1 MSNLQISRLQRFV
14 DFCVDRRALV
24 VSVIGALTL
33 VMLYFAASVRIGTN
47 FADMLPADHPYV
59 VIHNQFKATYG
70 SANAVTIVLEVD
82 EGDIFRTDVL
92 QRLRTATLEL
102 RKVDGVNAEQIIS
115 LASRKL
121 TDVRAS
127 TDGLETKSLMFPN
140 VPTDQAGILDLK
152 QRVLKNGLVYG
163 SFVSRDLKA
172 ALINVD
178 FYDHLLNP
186 TIAYPQIRAIADGI
200 KGPGIQVRM
209 VGEPILAGWVAYY
222 LPETLKILAAT
233 LALLSGLLFLLSRTW
248 RGTLLP
254 ALAGLMSG
262 TWALGVA
269 SLFNIQFDP
278 LVIVVAFLITARS
291 ISHSVQLVTRF
302 DDEVIAGAKS
312 AVEAAKKAMLGLFK
326 PGMLGVIADAGCM
339 IVVILTP
346 IPLMKKVAIIGTVW
360 ICTIAISAVVIT
372 PVLLSWTKFPIRFA
386 HPLNLMPALNRGLA
400 WLARMVNSSK
410 VQRLLMGAV
419 TVIFIV
425 SGWYAFR
432 LTVGD
437 ANLGS
442 PILRKDSEYNRD
454 AAEINRSFPGADKMF
469 LVVAGEKED
478 DIKKPEFIR
487 TMVNFQKYMEA
498 QPEIGATL
506 SVADLI
512 PIIKRVLRDG
522 NHRYE
527 ELGRTQ
533 IENGEL
539 LYLLS
544 AGGADPSDM
553 DRFADPQYK
562 SASILLFF
570 RDHQGD
576 TVRTAIARIKEFAAA
591 NHVDGLRLLLAG
603 GYVGVI
609 AAVNEVIL
617 AGQIESIALALL
629 VLVLCCAVTYRSLSA
644 GMFFM
649 VPVILANTLTFSFM
663 AWQGIGMN
671 INTLPVAA
679 LGIGLGVDY
688 AFYIVDDIKEE
699 LRQGKTM
706 AEAIQLALA
715 GAGKGVVVTAGT
727 LIFAV
732 AMWSFSSLRFQSEM
746 ALLMAVWLLISA
758 TSALV
763 LMPAMVALIKPKFIV
778 GGSAAAGRGAV

>member
-1 MSNLQISRLQRFV
+1 MNKRTASLLPRFI
-14 DFCVDRRALV
+14 DFCIDRRVLV
-24 VSVIGALTL
+24 VSVIGGLTL
-33 VMLYFAASVRIGTN
+33 LMLYVATQVRIGTN

-59 VIHNQFKATYG
+59 AVHNQYKATYG
-70 SANAVTIVLEVD
+70 GANAVTIILEV
-82 EGDIFRTDVL
+82 EQGDIFRADVL

-121 TDVRAS
+121 SDVRAS

-140 VPTDQAGILDLK
+140 IPADAAGIQDLK

-186 TIAYPQIRAIADGI
+186 ATAYPQIRAITDNI
-200 KGPGIQVRM
+200 QGPGIRVRM

-222 LPETLKILAAT
+222 LPETLKVLAAT
-233 LALLSGLLFLLSRTW
+233 LALLSGLLFLINRSW

-254 ALAGLMSG
+254 ALAGVMSG
-262 TWALGVA
+262 VWALGVA

-291 ISHSVQLVTRF
+291 ISHSVQLVARF
-302 DDEVIAGAKS
+302 DDEVLGGAKT
-312 AVEAAKKAMLGLFK
+312 AIEAAKKAMLSLFK

-360 ICTIAISAVVIT
+360 ICTITISAVVIT
-372 PVLLSWTKFPIRFA
+372 PVLLSWAKLPLRFA
-386 HPLNLMPALNRGLA
+386 HPINLMPALNNL
-400 WLARMVNSSK
+400 LARLARLANNATT
-410 VQRLLMGAV
+410 QRILLGSV
-419 TVIFIV
+419 IVIFVV
-425 SGWYAFR
+425 SGWYALR

-437 ANLGS
+437 SNLGS

-454 AAEINRSFPGADKMF
+454 AAEINRAFPGADKMF
-469 LVVAGEKED
+469 LVVKGDKED

-487 TMVNFQKYMEA
+487 TMVGFQKYMEA
-498 QPEIGATL
+498 QPEVGATL
-506 SVADLI
+506 SVVDLI
-512 PIIKRVLRDG
+512 PIVKRVLRDG

-527 ELGRTQ
+527 EFGRTQ

-539 LYLLS
+539 LYLLGT
-544 AGGADPSDM
+544 GGADPSDM
-553 DRFADPQYK
+553 DRFADPQFK
-562 SASILLFF
+562 SASVTLYF

-576 TVRTAIARIKEFAAA
+576 TVRTAIARIKEFIAS
-591 NHVDGLRLLLAG
+591 NHVEGLHMLLAG

-629 VLVLCCAVTYRSLSA
+629 VLVMCCAVTYRSLHA
-644 GMFFM
+644 GLFFM
-649 VPVILANTLTFSFM
+649 VPVILSNTLTFSFM

-671 INTLPVAA
+671 INTLPVVA

-699 LRQGKTM
+699 LRQGKTV
-706 AEAIQLALA
+706 AEAIALALA
-715 GAGKGVVVTAGT
+715 GAGKGVIVTAGT
-727 LIFAV
+727 LIVAV

-746 ALLMAVWLLISA
+746 ALLIAVWLMISA
-758 TSALV
+758 TSALI
-763 LMPAMVALIKPKFIV
+763 LMPAMVALIKPKFVV
-778 GGSAAAGRGAV
+778 GDRAA

>member
-1 MSNLQISRLQRFV
+1 MKFKSNSLLPRFI
-14 DFCVDRRALV
+14 DFCIDRRVLV
-24 VSVIGALTL
+24 ISVIGALTL
-33 VMLYFAASVRIGTN
+33 VMLFFAAQVRIGTN

-59 VIHNQFKATYG
+59 AVHNKYKATYG
-70 SANAVTIVLEVD
+70 GANAVTIVLEVD
-82 EGDIFRTDVL
+82 QGDIFRTEVL

-102 RKVDGVNAEQIIS
+102 RKVDGVNPEQIIS

-140 VPTDQAGILDLK
+140 VPTDEASIQELK

-186 TIAYPQIRAIADGI
+186 ATVFPQIRAITDSLQ
-200 KGPGIQVRM
+200 GPGIKVRM

-222 LPETLKILAAT
+222 LPETVKVLAAT
-233 LALLSGLLFLLSRTW
+233 LALLSGLLFLISRTW

-254 ALAGLMSG
+254 ALAGLMSA

-302 DDEVIAGAKS
+302 DDEVLTGAKT
-312 AVEAAKKAMLGLFK
+312 AIEAAKKAMLGLFK

-339 IVVILTP
+339 IVVVLTP

-360 ICTIAISAVVIT
+360 ICTIAISAVIVT
-372 PVLLSWTKFPIRFA
+372 PVLLSWTKLPLRFA
-386 HPLNLMPALNRGLA
+386 HPINLMPALNRLLAGLA
-400 WLARMVNSSK
+400 RLANRSTI
-410 VQRLLMGAV
+410 QRILLGFV
-419 TVIFIV
+419 TVIFII
-425 SGWYAFR
+425 SGWYALG

-442 PILRKDSEYNRD
+442 PILRTDSEYNRD

-469 LVVAGEKED
+469 VVVTGEKED

-487 TMVNFQKYMEA
+487 TIVNFQKYMEA
-498 QPEIGATL
+498 QPEVGATL

-512 PIIKRVLRDG
+512 PIVKRVLRDG

-527 ELGRTQ
+527 EFGRTQ

-539 LYLLS
+539 LYLLGT
-544 AGGADPSDM
+544 GGADPSDM
-553 DRFADPQYK
+553 DRFADPQFK
-562 SASILLFF
+562 SASVTLYF

-576 TVRTAIARIKEFAAA
+576 TVRTAIARIKEFIAR
-591 NHVDGLRLLLAG
+591 NPVEGFQMLLAG
-603 GYVGVI
+603 SYVGVL

-629 VLVLCCAVTYRSLSA
+629 VLVLCCAVTYRSLNA
-644 GMFFM
+644 GLFFM
-649 VPVILANTLTFSFM
+649 VPVILSNTLTFSFM

-699 LRQGKTM
+699 LRRGRSM
-706 AEAIQLALA
+706 DEAIALAMA

-746 ALLMAVWLLISA
+746 ALLMAVWLMISA
-758 TSALV
+758 ASALI

-778 GGSAAAGRGAV
+778 GARVV

>member
-1 MSNLQISRLQRFV
+1 MNKRTSSLLPRFI
-14 DFCVDRRALV
+14 DFCIDRRVLV

-33 VMLYFAASVRIGTN
+33 LMLYFATQVRIGTN

-59 VIHNQFKATYG
+59 AVHNQYKATYG
-70 SANAVTIVLEVD
+70 GANAVTIILEV
-82 EGDIFRTDVL
+82 EQGDIFRADVL

-140 VPTDQAGILDLK
+140 VPVDAAGIQDLK

-186 TIAYPQIRAIADGI
+186 ATAYPQIRAITDSI
-200 KGPGIQVRM
+200 QGPGIKVRM

-222 LPETLKILAAT
+222 LPETLKVLAAT
-233 LALLSGLLFLLSRTW
+233 LALLSGLLFLISRTW

-269 SLFNIQFDP
+269 SLLNIHFDP

-302 DDEVIAGAKS
+302 DDEVMAGAKT
-312 AVEAAKKAMLGLFK
+312 AIEAAKKAMLGLFK

-339 IVVILTP
+339 MVVILTP

-372 PVLLSWTKFPIRFA
+372 PVLLSWAKFPIRFA
-386 HPLNLMPALNRGLA
+386 HPVNLMPALNRFLGA
-400 WLARMVNSSK
+400 ITRMVNSRSAQIAL
-410 VQRLLMGAV
+410 VSGV
-419 TVIFIV
+419 TLVFLA
-425 SGWYAFR
+425 SGWYAMR

-469 LVVAGEKED
+469 VVVAGEKED
-478 DIKKPEFIR
+478 DIKKPEFIH

-498 QPEIGATL
+498 QPEVGATL

-512 PIIKRVLRDG
+512 PIVKRVLRDG

-527 ELGRTQ
+527 EFGRTQ

-539 LYLLS
+539 LYLLGT
-544 AGGADPSDM
+544 GGADPSDM
-553 DRFADPQYK
+553 DRFADPQFK
-562 SASILLFF
+562 SASVTLYF

-576 TVRTAIARIKEFAAA
+576 TVRTAIARIKEFIDA
-591 NHVDGLRLLLAG
+591 NHVEGLRMLLAG

-629 VLVLCCAVTYRSLSA
+629 VLVLCCAVTYRSLNA
-644 GMFFM
+644 GLFFM
-649 VPVILANTLTFSFM
+649 VPVILSNTLTFSFM

-699 LRQGKTM
+699 LRLGKSM
-706 AEAIQLALA
+706 AEAITLALA

-746 ALLMAVWLLISA
+746 ALLMAVWLMISA

-763 LMPAMVALIKPKFIV
+763 LMPAMVALIKPKFVV
-778 GGSAAAGRGAV
+778 GNRVVPS

>member
-1 MSNLQISRLQRFV
+1 MKTITSTLLPRFI
-14 DFCVDRRALV
+14 DFCIDRRVMVA
-24 VSVIGALTL
+24 SVIGVLTL
-33 VMLYFAASVRIGTN
+33 VMLYFAAQVRIGTN

-59 VIHNQFKATYG
+59 AVHNKYKATYG
-70 SANAVTIVLEVD
+70 GANAVTIILEV
-82 EGDIFRTDVL
+82 EQGDIFRTDVL

-121 TDVRAS
+121 SDVRAS

-140 VPTDQAGILDLK
+140 VPTDEAGIQELK

-186 TIAYPQIRAIADGI
+186 ATAYPQIRAITDSI
-200 KGPGIQVRM
+200 QGPGIKVRM
-209 VGEPILAGWVAYY
+209 VGEPVLAGWVAYY
-222 LPETLKILAAT
+222 LPETLKVLAAT
-233 LALLSGLLFLLSRTW
+233 LALLSGLLFLISRTW

-269 SLFNIQFDP
+269 SLVDIQFDP

-302 DDEVIAGAKS
+302 DDEVIAGAKT
-312 AVEAAKKAMLGLFK
+312 AIEAAKKAMLGLFK

-339 IVVILTP
+339 MVVILTP

-360 ICTIAISAVVIT
+360 ICTIAISAVVTT
-372 PVLLSWTKFPIRFA
+372 PVLLSWAKLPLRFA
-386 HPLNLMPALNRGLA
+386 HPLNLVPALNRLLA
-400 WLARMVNSSK
+400 GITRMVNSRSAQ
-410 VQRLLMGAV
+410 VTLVSAV
-419 TVIFIV
+419 TVIFLV

-469 LVVAGEKED
+469 VVVTGEKED
-478 DIKKPEFIR
+478 DIKKPEFVR

-498 QPEIGATL
+498 QPEVGATL
-506 SVADLI
+506 SIVDLI
-512 PIIKRVLRDG
+512 PIVKRVLRDG

-527 ELGRTQ
+527 EFGRTQ

-539 LYLLS
+539 LYLLGT
-544 AGGADPSDM
+544 GGADPSDM
-553 DRFADPQYK
+553 DRFADPQFK
-562 SASILLFF
+562 SASVTLYF

-576 TVRTAIARIKEFAAA
+576 TVRTAIARIKEFTDT
-591 NHVDGLRLLLAG
+591 NHVEGLKMLLAG

-629 VLVLCCAVTYRSLSA
+629 VLVLCCAVTYRSLNA
-644 GMFFM
+644 GLFFM
-649 VPVILANTLTFSFM
+649 VPVILSNTLTFSFM

-699 LRQGKTM
+699 LRLGKSMT
-706 AEAIQLALA
+706 EAITLALA

-746 ALLMAVWLLISA
+746 ALLMAVWLMISA

-763 LMPAMVALIKPKFIV
+763 LMPAMVALIKPKFVV
-778 GGSAAAGRGAV
+778 GNGAVAS

>member
-1 MSNLQISRLQRFV
+1 MNPKPTPLLPRFI
-14 DFCVDRRALV
+14 DLCIDRRAIV
-24 VSVIGALTL
+24 MSVIGALSL
-33 VMLYFAASVRIGTN
+33 VMLFFAVQVRIGTN

-59 VIHNQFKATYG
+59 AVHNKYKATYG
-70 SANAVTIVLEVD
+70 GANAVTIVLEV
-82 EGDIFRTDVL
+82 EQGDIFRTEVL

-102 RKVDGVNAEQIIS
+102 RKVDGVNPEQIIS

-127 TDGLETKSLMFPN
+127 TEGLETKSLMFPN
-140 VPTDQAGILDLK
+140 VPTDEVGIEELK

-186 TIAYPQIRAIADGI
+186 ATVFPQIRAITESLQ
-200 KGPGIQVRM
+200 GPGIKVRM

-222 LPETLKILAAT
+222 LPETVKVLAAT
-233 LALLSGLLFLLSRTW
+233 LALLCGLLFLISRTW

-254 ALAGLMSG
+254 ALAGLTSA

-302 DDEVIAGAKS
+302 DDEVLAGAKS
-312 AVEAAKKAMLGLFK
+312 AIEAAKKAMLGLFK

-339 IVVILTP
+339 IVVVLTP

-360 ICTIAISAVVIT
+360 ICTIAISSVVST
-372 PVLLSWTKFPIRFA
+372 PILLSWAKLPLRCA
-386 HPLNLMPALNRGLA
+386 HPINLMPALNKLLTGLA
-400 WLARMVNSSK
+400 RLATSVTA
-410 VQRLLMGAV
+410 QRILLGSVSA
-419 TVIFIV
+419 IFIL
-425 SGWYAFR
+425 SGWYALR

-442 PILRKDSEYNRD
+442 PILRRDSEYNRD
-454 AAEINRSFPGADKMF
+454 AAEINRRFPGADKMF
-469 LVVAGEKED
+469 VVVTGEKED
-478 DIKKPEFIR
+478 DIKKPEFVR
-487 TMVNFQKYMEA
+487 TMLRFQKYMEA
-498 QPEIGATL
+498 QPEVGATL
-506 SVADLI
+506 SVVDLI
-512 PIIKRVLRDG
+512 PIVKRVLRDG

-527 ELGRTQ
+527 EFGRSQ

-539 LYLLS
+539 LYLLGT
-544 AGGADPSDM
+544 GGADPSDM
-553 DRFADPQYK
+553 DRFADSQFK
-562 SASILLFF
+562 SASLTLYF

-576 TVRTAIARIKEFAAA
+576 TVRTAIARIKEFIAS
-591 NHVDGLRLLLAG
+591 NHVEGLHMLLAG
-603 GYVGVI
+603 GYVGVL

-629 VLVLCCAVTYRSLSA
+629 VLVLCCAVVYRSLNA
-644 GMFFM
+644 GLFFM
-649 VPVILANTLTFSFM
+649 VPVILSNTLTFSFM

-671 INTLPVAA
+671 INTLPIAA

-699 LRQGKTM
+699 LRRGRSM
-706 AEAIQLALA
+706 NEAIALALA

-746 ALLMAVWLLISA
+746 ALLMAVWLMISA
-758 TSALV
+758 ASALI

-778 GGSAAAGRGAV
+778 GAREALHNTV

>member
-1 MSNLQISRLQRFV
+1 M
-14 DFCVDRRALV
+14 
-24 VSVIGALTL
+24 SVIGALSL
-33 VMLYFAASVRIGTN
+33 VMLFFAVQVRIGTN

-59 VIHNQFKATYG
+59 AVHNKYKATYG
-70 SANAVTIVLEVD
+70 GANAVTIVLEV
-82 EGDIFRTDVL
+82 EQGDIFRTEVL

-102 RKVDGVNAEQIIS
+102 RKVDGVNPEQIIS

-127 TDGLETKSLMFPN
+127 TEGLETKSLMFPN
-140 VPTDQAGILDLK
+140 VPTDEVGIEELK

-186 TIAYPQIRAIADGI
+186 ATVFPQIRAITESLQ
-200 KGPGIQVRM
+200 GPGIKVRM

-222 LPETLKILAAT
+222 LPETVKVLAAT
-233 LALLSGLLFLLSRTW
+233 LALLCGLLFLISRTW

-254 ALAGLMSG
+254 ALAGLTSA

-302 DDEVIAGAKS
+302 DDEVLAGAKS
-312 AVEAAKKAMLGLFK
+312 AIEAAKKAMLGLFK

-339 IVVILTP
+339 IVVVLTP

-360 ICTIAISAVVIT
+360 ICTIAISSVVST
-372 PVLLSWTKFPIRFA
+372 PILLSWAKLPLRCA
-386 HPLNLMPALNRGLA
+386 HPINLMPALNKLLTGLA
-400 WLARMVNSSK
+400 RLATSVTA
-410 VQRLLMGAV
+410 QRILLGSVSA
-419 TVIFIV
+419 IFIL
-425 SGWYAFR
+425 SGWYALR

-442 PILRKDSEYNRD
+442 PILRRDSEYNRD
-454 AAEINRSFPGADKMF
+454 AAEINRRFPGADKMF
-469 LVVAGEKED
+469 VVVTGEKED
-478 DIKKPEFIR
+478 DIKKPEFVR
-487 TMVNFQKYMEA
+487 TMLRFQKYMEA
-498 QPEIGATL
+498 QPEVGATL
-506 SVADLI
+506 SVVDLI
-512 PIIKRVLRDG
+512 PIVKRVLRDG

-527 ELGRTQ
+527 EFGRSQ

-539 LYLLS
+539 LYLLGT
-544 AGGADPSDM
+544 GGADPSDM
-553 DRFADPQYK
+553 DRFADSQFK
-562 SASILLFF
+562 SASLTLYF

-576 TVRTAIARIKEFAAA
+576 TVRTAIARIKEFIAS
-591 NHVDGLRLLLAG
+591 NHVEGLHMLLAG
-603 GYVGVI
+603 GYVGVL

-629 VLVLCCAVTYRSLSA
+629 VLVLCCAVVYRSLNA
-644 GMFFM
+644 GLFFM
-649 VPVILANTLTFSFM
+649 VPVILSNTLTFSFM

-671 INTLPVAA
+671 INTLPIAA

-699 LRQGKTM
+699 LRRGRSM
-706 AEAIQLALA
+706 NEAIALALA

-746 ALLMAVWLLISA
+746 ALLMAVWLMISA
-758 TSALV
+758 ASALI

-778 GGSAAAGRGAV
+778 GAREALHNTV

>member
-1 MSNLQISRLQRFV
+1 MI
-14 DFCVDRRALV
+14 
-24 VSVIGALTL
+24 SVIGVLTL
-33 VMLYFAASVRIGTN
+33 VMLFFAAQVRIGTN
-47 FADMLPADHPYV
+47 FADMLPVDHPYV
-59 VIHNQFKATYG
+59 AVHNKYKATYG
-70 SANAVTIVLEVD
+70 GANAVTIVLEV
-82 EGDIFRTDVL
+82 EQGDIFRTEVL

-102 RKVDGVNAEQIIS
+102 RKVNGVNPEQIIS

-140 VPTDQAGILDLK
+140 VPTDESSIQELK

-186 TIAYPQIRAIADGI
+186 ATVFPQIRAITDSLQ
-200 KGPGIQVRM
+200 GPGIKVRM

-222 LPETLKILAAT
+222 LPETVKVLAAT
-233 LALLSGLLFLLSRTW
+233 LALLSGLLFLISRTW

-254 ALAGLMSG
+254 ALAGLTSA

-302 DDEVIAGAKS
+302 DDEVLTGAKT
-312 AVEAAKKAMLGLFK
+312 AIEAAKKAMLGLLK

-339 IVVILTP
+339 IVVVLTP

-360 ICTIAISAVVIT
+360 ICTIAISAVIVT
-372 PVLLSWTKFPIRFA
+372 PVLLSWTKLPLRFA
-386 HPLNLMPALNRGLA
+386 HPINLMPALNRL
-400 WLARMVNSSK
+400 LARIARLANSATI
-410 VQRLLMGAV
+410 QRILLGSV
-419 TVIFIV
+419 TVIFII
-425 SGWYAFR
+425 SGWYALG

-442 PILRKDSEYNRD
+442 PILRTDSEYNRD

-469 LVVAGEKED
+469 VVVTGEKED

-487 TMVNFQKYMEA
+487 TIVNFQKYMEA
-498 QPEIGATL
+498 QPEVGATL
-506 SVADLI
+506 SVVDLL
-512 PIIKRVLRDG
+512 PIVKRVLRDG

-527 ELGRTQ
+527 EFGRTQ

-539 LYLLS
+539 LYLLGT
-544 AGGADPSDM
+544 GGADPSDM
-553 DRFADPQYK
+553 DRFADPQFK
-562 SASILLFF
+562 SASLTLYF

-576 TVRTAIARIKEFAAA
+576 TVRTAIARIKEFIGS
-591 NHVDGLRLLLAG
+591 NHVEGLHLLLAG
-603 GYVGVI
+603 GYVGVL

-629 VLVLCCAVTYRSLSA
+629 VLVLCCAVVYRSLNA
-644 GMFFM
+644 GLFFM
-649 VPVILANTLTFSFM
+649 VPVILSNTLTFSFM

-699 LRQGKTM
+699 LRQGRSM
-706 AEAIQLALA
+706 NEAIAQALA

-746 ALLMAVWLLISA
+746 ALLMAVWLMISA
-758 TSALV
+758 TSALI
-763 LMPAMVALIKPKFIV
+763 LMPAMVALMKPKFIV
-778 GGSAAAGRGAV
+778 GARAL